1 MELSKFELAKEEK
14 RLADTINVIKDTI
27 SSLGKELYQDEEKML
42 EFKKY
47 MWDAKGGMDDSEI
60 NTLMVE
66 NDMEVNILERKNK
79 YLNRL
84 FRVEKKPYFGRI
96 IFKDDAEVNDIY
108 IGITHVEDKLNF
120 YVHDWRSP
128 ICSLFYDYGLGDAS
142 YKTPTGVIN
151 GEITLKRQYT
161 IEDGKLL
168 NVFDNNINIEDEVL
182 QDVLANNS
190 SDKMKNIVNTI
201 QEEQNKVIRNINDR
215 NLIVQGI
222 AGSGKTSVALHR
234 IAFLLYRIPNLTA
247 NNVLIFSPNS
257 IFSEYIS
264 NVLPE
269 LGEDNTKETTYN
281 IFLKASLKEFNE
293 VESFASFIE
302 RYYKYNVGD
311 IDVVKYKQSD
321 EIVNDITSY
330 VNDLTENVIFK
341 DDLITRDFAYTASE
355 LNEMLKNRYSRF
367 PLFLRI
373 TSIAEKISDINYN
386 SNASKCK
393 SISKMLFENLSIDKD
408 YAVIYMNFFDSK
420 FAKIKSKKVINHKFL
435 DYEDACLLVYLKG
448 LLEGFNYN
456 TYIKQ
461 VVIDE
466 AQDYTKLQYMIIKK
480 IFKNASFT
488 ILGDTN
494 QTINPY
500 YKYNSLKDIDSIFDE
515 SRYIEL
521 TKTYR
526 SSEEIVEYANKILGL
541 SHVSAIRRGVSNPVV
556 IKKEY
561 NLHDDIINDLNI
573 LKDKS
578 KSIAIICKN
587 DVEVDKIYEL
597 IKNDIKCDVIKSTWQ
612 EYRRNL
618 VIIPAYIAKG
628 LEFDSVIIYTSKDNQ
643 YKESEKYLYYVAI
656 TRAQH
661 NLIIYNQE

>member
-1 MELSKFELAKEEK
+1 MELSKTELAKEEK
-14 RLADTINVIKDTI
+14 RLADTIKVIKDNI

-47 MWDAKGGMDDSEI
+47 MWDAKGGMDGNEI
-60 NTLMVE
+60 SSLMAD
-66 NDMEVNILERKNK
+66 NDMEINILERKNK
-79 YLNRL
+79 YLMRL

-96 IFKDDAEVNDIY
+96 IFKDEDEENDIY

-128 ICSLFYDYGLGDAS
+128 ICSLFYDYELGKAS
-142 YKTPTGVIN
+142 YNTPAGTVS
-151 GEITLKRQYT
+151 GEITLKRQYK

-201 QEEQNKVIRNINDR
+201 QEEQNKVIRNVNDR

-234 IAFLLYRIPNLTA
+234 IAFLLYRIPNLTS

-281 IFLKASLKEFNE
+281 TFLKASLKEFDE
-293 VESFASFIE
+293 IESFASFIE
-302 RYYKYNVGD
+302 RYYKYNVS
-311 IDVVKYKQSD
+311 DVDLVKYKQSD

-330 VNDLTENVIFK
+330 VNDLTNKAIFK
-341 DDLITRDFAYTASE
+341 DDLITKDFVYTASE
-355 LNEMLKNRYSRF
+355 LNDMLRNRYSRF

-373 TSIAEKISDINYN
+373 TSMADKISEINYN
-386 SNASKCK
+386 SNMSKSK
-393 SISKMLFENLSIDKD
+393 SICKMLFDKLNVDKD
-408 YAVIYMNFFDSK
+408 YAVIYMNFFKSK
-420 FAKIKSKKVINHKFL
+420 YAKIKSNSDINHKFL
-435 DYEDACLLVYLKG
+435 NYEDACLLVYLKG
-448 LLEGFNYN
+448 ILEGFNYN

-480 IFKNASFT
+480 IFRNASFT

-500 YKYNSLKDIDSIFDE
+500 YKYNSLKDLDTIFDE
-515 SRYIEL
+515 SKYIEL

-541 SHVSAIRRGVSNPVV
+541 DHVSAIRRGVSNPV
-556 IKKEY
+556 IMKQEG
-561 NLHDDIINDLNI
+561 NLHDDIVNDLNM
-573 LKDKS
+573 LKEKS
-578 KSIAIICKN
+578 KSVAVICKN
-587 DVEVDKIYEL
+587 DTEVDKIYDL
-597 IKNDIKCDVIKSTWQ
+597 IKDDIKCDVIKSTWQ
-612 EYRRNL
+612 EYKRNL

-628 LEFDSVIIYTSKDNQ
+628 LEFDSVIIYTSKDNK
-643 YKESEKYLYYVAI
+643 YKENEKYLYYVAV

-661 NLIIYNQE
+661 NLIVYNQ

>member
-1 MELSKFELAKEEK
+1 MELSKTELAKEEK
-14 RLADTINVIKDTI
+14 RLADTIKVIKDNI

-47 MWDAKGGMDDSEI
+47 MWDAKGGMDGNEI
-60 NTLMVE
+60 SSLMAD
-66 NDMEVNILERKNK
+66 NDMEINILERKNK
-79 YLNRL
+79 YLMRL

-96 IFKDDAEVNDIY
+96 IFKDEDEENDIY

-128 ICSLFYDYGLGDAS
+128 ICSLFYDYELGKAS
-142 YKTPTGVIN
+142 YKTPAGTVS
-151 GEITLKRQYT
+151 GEITLKRQYK

-201 QEEQNKVIRNINDR
+201 QEEQNKVIRNVNDR

-234 IAFLLYRIPNLTA
+234 IAFLLYRIPNLTS

-281 IFLKASLKEFNE
+281 TFLKASLKEFDE
-293 VESFASFIE
+293 IESFASFIE
-302 RYYKYNVGD
+302 RYYKYNVS
-311 IDVVKYKQSD
+311 DVDLVKYKQSD

-330 VNDLTENVIFK
+330 VNDLTNEALFK
-341 DDLITRDFAYTASE
+341 DDLITRDFVYTADE
-355 LNEMLKNRYSRF
+355 LNDMLKNRYSRF

-373 TSIAEKISDINYN
+373 TSIADKISEINYN
-386 SNASKCK
+386 SNMSKSK
-393 SISKMLFENLSIDKD
+393 SICKMLFDKLNVDKD
-408 YAVIYMNFFDSK
+408 YAVIYMNFFKSK
-420 FAKIKSKKVINHKFL
+420 YAKIKSNSDINHKFL
-435 DYEDACLLVYLKG
+435 NYEDACLLVYLKG
-448 LLEGFNYN
+448 ILEGFNYN

-480 IFKNASFT
+480 IFRNASFT

-500 YKYNSLKDIDSIFDE
+500 YKYNSLKDLDTIFDE
-515 SRYIEL
+515 SKYIEL

-541 SHVSAIRRGVSNPVV
+541 DHVSAIRRGVSNPV
-556 IKKEY
+556 IMKQEG
-561 NLHDDIINDLNI
+561 NLHDDIVNDLNM
-573 LKDKS
+573 LRAKS
-578 KSIAIICKN
+578 KSVAVICKN
-587 DVEVDKIYEL
+587 DTEVDKIYDL
-597 IKNDIKCDVIKSTWQ
+597 IKDDIKCDVIKSTWQ
-612 EYRRNL
+612 EYKRNL

-628 LEFDSVIIYTSKDNQ
+628 LEFDSVIIYTSKDNK
-643 YKESEKYLYYVAI
+643 YKESEKYLYYVAV

-661 NLIIYNQE
+661 NLIVYNQ

>member
-1 MELSKFELAKEEK
+1 MELSKTELAKEEK
-14 RLADTINVIKDTI
+14 RLADTIKVIKDNI

-47 MWDAKGGMDDSEI
+47 MWDAKGGMDGNEI
-60 NTLMVE
+60 SSLMAD
-66 NDMEVNILERKNK
+66 NDMEINILERKNK
-79 YLNRL
+79 YLMRL

-96 IFKDDAEVNDIY
+96 IFKDEDEENDIY

-128 ICSLFYDYGLGDAS
+128 ICSLFYDYELGKAS
-142 YKTPTGVIN
+142 YKTPAGTVS
-151 GEITLKRQYT
+151 GEITLKRQYK

-201 QEEQNKVIRNINDR
+201 QEEQNKVIRNVNDK

-234 IAFLLYRIPNLTA
+234 IAFLLYRIPNLTS

-281 IFLKASLKEFNE
+281 TFLKASLKEFE
-293 VESFASFIE
+293 EIESFASFIE
-302 RYYKYNVGD
+302 RYYKYNVSD
-311 IDVVKYKQSD
+311 ADLVKYKQSD

-330 VNDLTENVIFK
+330 VNVLTNEALFK
-341 DDLITRDFAYTASE
+341 DDLITRDFVYTADE
-355 LNEMLKNRYSRF
+355 LNDMLKNRYSRF

-373 TSIAEKISDINYN
+373 TSIADKISEINYN
-386 SNASKCK
+386 SNMSKSK
-393 SISKMLFENLSIDKD
+393 SICKMLFDKLNVDKD
-408 YAVIYMNFFDSK
+408 YAVIYMNFFKSK
-420 FAKIKSKKVINHKFL
+420 YTKIKSNSDINHKFL
-435 DYEDACLLVYLKG
+435 NYEDACLLVYLKG
-448 LLEGFNYN
+448 ILEGFNYN

-480 IFKNASFT
+480 IFRNASFT

-500 YKYNSLKDIDSIFDE
+500 YKYNSLKDLDTIFDE
-515 SRYIEL
+515 SKYIEL

-541 SHVSAIRRGVSNPVV
+541 DHVSAIRRGVSNPV
-556 IKKEY
+556 IMKQEGD
-561 NLHDDIINDLNI
+561 LHDDIVNDLNM
-573 LKDKS
+573 LRAKS
-578 KSIAIICKN
+578 KSVAVICKN
-587 DVEVDKIYEL
+587 DTEVDKIYDL
-597 IKNDIKCDVIKSTWQ
+597 IKDDINCDVIKSTWQ
-612 EYRRNL
+612 EYKRNL

-628 LEFDSVIIYTSKDNQ
+628 LEFDSVIIYTSKDNK
-643 YKESEKYLYYVAI
+643 YKDSEKYLYYVAV

-661 NLIIYNQE
+661 NLIVYNQ

>member
-1 MELSKFELAKEEK
+1 MELSKTELAKEEK
-14 RLADTINVIKDTI
+14 RLADTIKVIKDNI

-47 MWDAKGGMDDSEI
+47 MWDAKGGMDGNEI
-60 NTLMVE
+60 SSLMAD
-66 NDMEVNILERKNK
+66 NDMEINILERKNK
-79 YLNRL
+79 YLMRL

-96 IFKDDAEVNDIY
+96 IFKDEDEENDIY

-128 ICSLFYDYGLGDAS
+128 ICSLFYDYELGKAS
-142 YKTPTGVIN
+142 YKTPAGTGS
-151 GEITLKRQYT
+151 GEITLKRQYK

-201 QEEQNKVIRNINDR
+201 QEEQNKVIRNVNDR

-234 IAFLLYRIPNLTA
+234 IAFLLYRIPNLTS

-281 IFLKASLKEFNE
+281 TFLKASLKEFDE
-293 VESFASFIE
+293 IESFASFIE
-302 RYYKYNVGD
+302 RYYKYNVS
-311 IDVVKYKQSD
+311 DVDLVKYKQSD

-330 VNDLTENVIFK
+330 VTDLTNEALFK
-341 DDLITRDFAYTASE
+341 DDLITRDFVYTADE
-355 LNEMLKNRYSRF
+355 LNDMLKNRYSRF

-373 TSIAEKISDINYN
+373 TSIADKISEINYN
-386 SNASKCK
+386 SNMSKSK
-393 SISKMLFENLSIDKD
+393 SICKMLFDKLNVDKD
-408 YAVIYMNFFDSK
+408 YAVIYMNFFKSK
-420 FAKIKSKKVINHKFL
+420 YTKIKSNSDINHKFL
-435 DYEDACLLVYLKG
+435 NYEDACLLVYLKG
-448 LLEGFNYN
+448 ILEGFNYN

-480 IFKNASFT
+480 IFRNASFT

-500 YKYNSLKDIDSIFDE
+500 YKYNSLKDLDTIFDE
-515 SRYIEL
+515 SKYIEL

-541 SHVSAIRRGVSNPVV
+541 DHVSAIRRGVSNPV
-556 IKKEY
+556 IMKQEGD
-561 NLHDDIINDLNI
+561 LHDDIVNDLNM
-573 LKDKS
+573 LRAKS
-578 KSIAIICKN
+578 KSVAVICKN
-587 DVEVDKIYEL
+587 DTEVDKIYDL
-597 IKNDIKCDVIKSTWQ
+597 IKDDINCDVIKSTWQ
-612 EYRRNL
+612 EYKRNL

-628 LEFDSVIIYTSKDNQ
+628 LEFDSVIIYTSKDNK
-643 YKESEKYLYYVAI
+643 YKDSEKYLYYVAV

-661 NLIIYNQE
+661 NLIVYNQ

>member
-1 MELSKFELAKEEK
+1 MELSKTELVKEEK
-14 RLADTINVIKDTI
+14 RLADTIKVIKDNI

-47 MWDAKGGMDDSEI
+47 MWDAKGGMDGNEI
-60 NTLMVE
+60 SSLMAD
-66 NDMEVNILERKNK
+66 NDMEINILERKNK
-79 YLNRL
+79 YLMRL

-96 IFKDDAEVNDIY
+96 IFKDEDEENDIY

-128 ICSLFYDYGLGDAS
+128 ICSLFYDYELGKAS
-142 YKTPTGVIN
+142 YKTPAGTVS
-151 GEITLKRQYT
+151 GEITLKRQYK

-201 QEEQNKVIRNINDR
+201 QEEQNKVIRNVNDR

-234 IAFLLYRIPNLTA
+234 IAFLLYRIPNLTS

-281 IFLKASLKEFNE
+281 TFLKASLKEFDE
-293 VESFASFIE
+293 IESFASFIE
-302 RYYKYNVGD
+302 RYYKYNVS
-311 IDVVKYKQSD
+311 DVDLIKYKQSD

-330 VNDLTENVIFK
+330 VNDLTNEAIFK
-341 DDLITRDFAYTASE
+341 DDLITRDFVYTADE
-355 LNEMLKNRYSRF
+355 LNDMLKNRYSRF

-373 TSIAEKISDINYN
+373 TSMADKISEINYN
-386 SNASKCK
+386 SNMSKSK
-393 SISKMLFENLSIDKD
+393 SICKMLFDKLNVDKD
-408 YAVIYMNFFDSK
+408 YAVIYMNFFKSK
-420 FAKIKSKKVINHKFL
+420 YAKIKSNSDINHKSL
-435 DYEDACLLVYLKG
+435 NYEDACLLVYLKG
-448 LLEGFNYN
+448 ILEGFNYN

-480 IFKNASFT
+480 IFRNASFT

-500 YKYNSLKDIDSIFDE
+500 YKYNSLKDLDTIFDE
-515 SRYIEL
+515 SKYIEL

-541 SHVSAIRRGVSNPVV
+541 DHVSAIRRGVSNP
-556 IKKEY
+556 IIMKQESS
-561 NLHDDIINDLNI
+561 LHDDIVNDLNM
-573 LKDKS
+573 LKAKS
-578 KSIAIICKN
+578 KSVAVICKN
-587 DVEVDKIYEL
+587 DTEVDKIYDL
-597 IKNDIKCDVIKSTWQ
+597 IKADIKCDVIKSTWQ
-612 EYRRNL
+612 EYKRNL

-628 LEFDSVIIYTSKDNQ
+628 LEFDSVIIYTSKDNK
-643 YKESEKYLYYVAI
+643 YKDSEKHLYYVAV

-661 NLIIYNQE
+661 NLIVYNQ